1 MNTKESYYRLVS
13 RHFLK
18 YPNDMLNTMNDD
30 DCKKNTKKLLVMLLG
45 VKSFTCE
52 ELGCFT
58 TFLNSK
64 CVVKPKKELVL

>member
-1 MNTKESYYRLVS
+1 MKMKESYYRLVL

-18 YPNDMLNTMNDD
+18 YPNEMLNTMNDD
-30 DCKKNTKKLLVMLLG
+30 CEEEYEKLLVMLLR

-52 ELGCFT
+52 ELGSFT

-64 CVVKPKKELVL
+64 CVVKPTKELVL